1 MKKFLLFSTAI
12 LFFTGYTIGQN
23 EVEPNDDFA
32 SANTINAGMIAYGN
46 LYQNGPTDYYDYFTF
61 TMPENGSVDIEFI
74 VTNESGGTLSADF
87 VLFYAN

>member
-1 MKKFLLFSTAI
+1 MKKILFAFLIGAQGSFLLA
-12 LFFTGYTIGQN
+12 QN
-23 EVEPNDDFA
+23 EVEPNDNFA
-32 SANTINAGMIAYGN
+32 TANTINAGMIAYGN